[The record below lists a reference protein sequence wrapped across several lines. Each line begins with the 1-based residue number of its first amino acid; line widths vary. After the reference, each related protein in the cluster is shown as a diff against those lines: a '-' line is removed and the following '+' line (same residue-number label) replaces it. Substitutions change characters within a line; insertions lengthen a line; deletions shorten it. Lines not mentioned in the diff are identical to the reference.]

1 MKHFILVLGLTLAS
15 LLVALSSI
23 SSDGRIRVNNNGN
36 QNDDRKTEPPK
47 RVYDIYGKRIRPNE
61 KYIAELTLKNGRIIA
76 YRRNKREIA
85 ALVKALKADGVTDEK
100 LLDPQAWLMIICW
113 KSVSSNCQGGCSLGT
128 TCRGSESAIDRIS
141 GAAQLHSRINYCY
154 CVP

>member
-128 TCRGSESAIDRIS
+128 TCRGSEALEKEKGGPHFTPR
-141 GAAQLHSRINYCY
+141 QLCY